1 MLLLEKNIMKLNC
14 TEDKLNRI
22 KHLKPLTNLLSNLN
36 DESFVMSVSA
46 PYGGGKTFFIDLWGK
61 HLEKKEF
68 KILKYNAWE
77 NDIADNPFM
86 SFIACFKGLGLDEL
100 TWKEL
105 LSSATDVITDEL
117 LSNKNIL
124 GLAVSQMIDSFGER
138 STPWIKKIVRNTKR
152 TYKKIIS
159 EAQMKSLFY
168 QQVQAEVKKKKQIE
182 ELKKTI
188 IKIMNEKKL
197 VIFIDDL
204 DRCNPQY
211 AIKFLEYIK
220 HIFDI
225 PNCIFVLV
233 VDEEQLKSSIEII
246 YGNKNSN
253 DFLSKI
259 IDFKFRLPSS
269 STCELILHFIDTL
282 SWEPFFKVRED
293 KWQFSSQRKKEN
305 FIAVF
310 DGLSKIFKLSVR
322 DIIQICQNLNVIFK
336 SHNPCVISPT
346 YLVLVYIIENYK
358 YKIQSEMEQYLSNNN
373 NNYLTALAHYI
384 SAKNLDI
391 PKKSDIVGFMTDS
404 GPRNFNRC
412 SELQDYLRMLS
423 KPMNSDNSYKKTEA
437 HCALSISDYEDDN
450 YEDLYEKHKIIIQDI
465 ISFDEERDFELQ
477 KQQQRIY

>member
-1 MLLLEKNIMKLNC
+1 MKLNC

-22 KHLKPLTNLLSNLN
+22 KHLEPLTNLLSNLN

-46 PYGGGKTFFIDLWGK
+46 PYGGGKTFFIDLWEK
-61 HLEKKEF
+61 HLRSKEF

-86 SFIACFKGLGLDEL
+86 SFIACFKEL
-100 TWKEL
+100 NLTEPTWNEL

-117 LSNKNIL
+117 LSKKNIF
-124 GLAVSQMIDSFGER
+124 GLAVDCFCGSSIFF
-138 STPWIKKIVRNTKR
+138 P
-152 TYKKIIS
+152 KKIIRDTKRIYKETIS
-159 EAQMKSLFY
+159 KAQIKSLFY
-168 QQVQAEVKKKKQIE
+168 QQVQAEVNKKKQIE

-188 IKIMNEKKL
+188 IKIMDGKKL

-233 VDEEQLKSSIEII
+233 VDEEQLKSSVKII

-282 SWEPFFKVRED
+282 SWEPFFKVLEN

-391 PKKSDIVGFMTDS
+391 PKKSDIVSFMTDS

-412 SELQDYLRMLS
+412 SGLQDYLRMLS

-477 KQQQRIY
+477 KQ